1 MWRHEKKHVGG
12 EDNTTTEYEK
22 AIPVIS
28 GKYVCPMCGKKGKR
42 VLDILNHVSEDHEAE
57 RAREFGLAWLSA
69 VQS

>member
-28 GKYVCPMCGKKGKR
+28 GKYVCPMCGKKESGFW
-42 VLDILNHVSEDHEAE
+42 IY
-57 RAREFGLAWLSA
+57 
-69 VQS
+69 